1 MGVTLGNRWVTSGA
15 RQRTTQALESR
26 YSQVR
31 REEKVETPEGLDE
44 LRQRHPGFDV
54 QAFLSKVSR
63 AFVEVQHAW
72 SDRRLGDVARHM
84 SDGVLRRFHTQLAL
98 NKLHG
103 DRNVTADVR
112 ILDATVVRAEVA
124 GAFDTLHVKFR
135 ATLRDATV
143 DDDVPE
149 AEARSEAARAP
160 ATEFVEYWSF
170 VRRSD
175 AQDTPP
181 AQGRCPSCGAAVP
194 LRTGVAC
201 EHCRAALN
209 SGAHDWVLSEITQ
222 EHEFSTTSAATVEG
236 WLAFVEQD
244 PAADRQVLED
254 RAALV
259 FWKWIEAQATGK
271 TGPFAR
277 LCAPDALA
285 GVEPR
290 KAGVFAQAAV
300 GAVDLLAVKAS
311 PDGARAFFEVR
322 WSTTGAGT
330 GIVRRDVLELVRAPG
345 VKTNHAAGL
354 ATDRC
359 HHCNAPQAD
368 SDAVTCSY
376 CAALLPQDWSFQALH
391 SYEHWRSTV
400 RAQATSAGPSQE
412 ALLEHLGQLADP
424 HERRRALVMMVGMA
438 RADGVVTESER
449 ALLEACA
456 RRWSLEQGRLEALL
470 EIPLDQL
477 APVVPRSPEEARD
490 FYRALAGA
498 ALIDGKVDREE
509 KKLLGLM
516 AMHLKIPPEEAVRIQ
531 AELKALAQAA

>member
-1 MGVTLGNRWVTSGA
+1 MGVTVGNRWVTSGA
-15 RQRTTQALESR
+15 RQSTTQALESR

-31 REEKVETPEGLDE
+31 EQEKVETPKGLEE

-54 QAFLSKVSR
+54 QAFLARASR
-63 AFVEVQHAW
+63 AFVEVQHGW

-84 SDGVLRRFHTQLAL
+84 SDGVLRRFRTQLAL

-112 ILDATVVRAEVA
+112 VLEATIAHAEVA
-124 GAFDTLHVKFR
+124 GAFDAVHVKFR
-135 ATLRDATV
+135 ASLRDATV

-175 AQDTPP
+175 APETPP
-181 AQGRCPSCGAAVP
+181 APRRCPSCGAEVP

-201 EHCRAALN
+201 DHCRAALN

-222 EHEFSTTSAATVEG
+222 ENEFSTAPAAAVEG
-236 WLAFVEQD
+236 WAAFVEHD

-254 RAALV
+254 RAGLI

-271 TGPFAR
+271 TAPFAR
-277 LCAPDALA
+277 LCAPDALE
-285 GVEPR
+285 GVQPR
-290 KAGVFAQAAV
+290 KAGTFAQAAV
-300 GAVDLLAVKAS
+300 GAMELLAVKS
-311 PDGARAFFEVR
+311 GPNGDRAFLEVR

-330 GIVRRDVLELVRAPG
+330 GLVRREVLELVRAPG
-345 VKTNHAAGL
+345 VLTNHAAGL

-359 HHCNAPQAD
+359 HHCNAPQVE
-368 SDAVTCSY
+368 SDAVNCGY
-376 CAALLPQDWSFQALH
+376 CAALLPQDWAFQALH
-391 SYEHWRSTV
+391 SFEHWRSTV
-400 RAQATSAGPSQE
+400 RAQATSAGLSQE
-412 ALLEHLGQLADP
+412 TLLEHLGQLADP
-424 HERRRALVMMVGMA
+424 HERVRALSMMVGMA

-449 ALLEACA
+449 ALLEACT
-456 RRWSLEQGRLEALL
+456 RRWSLDPGRLEALL
-470 EIPLDQL
+470 EVPLDQL

-516 AMHLKIPPEEAVRIQ
+516 AAHLKIPPEEAVRIQ
-531 AELKALAQAA
+531 AELKALAKAA